1 LTEVGS
7 ARKRK
12 VVSDRSSGAVTFDIG
27 APVLRRKRILKGAD
41 YTGAKFASRAPDCR
55 YLRTVTPVSIVPYIV
70 TLPLPLLLP
79 PPCAH
84 AAHRHAAN
92 TAAIHAFIANH
103 LARFTA

>member
-1 LTEVGS
+1 
-7 ARKRK
+7 
-12 VVSDRSSGAVTFDIG
+12 
-27 APVLRRKRILKGAD
+27 
-41 YTGAKFASRAPDCR
+41 
-55 YLRTVTPVSIVPYIV
+55 VTPVSIVPYIV
-70 TLPLPLLLP
+70 TLPLPLLLLP